1 GSTATR
7 PPFTMPARSVSSSGR
22 SFFAS
27 SAAPCGSRPDQAPPR
42 GARCGPPAKGGRT
55 ALSSSL
61 PGMPSSRAWR
71 NASPN
76 VRRPEMALAVV
87 GSINCDVIAYVE
99 RLPRPG
105 ETLAASAYRLG
116 LGGKGANQA
125 VAARR
130 LGSAVSLI
138 GRVGGDAFGRTV
150 LDALRRFA
158 VDTAL
163 VAVDRDG
170 ATGMAMIHVAADGE
184 NTIAIV
190 AGGNGGVGNAELEQ
204 GNAALG

>member
-1 GSTATR
+1 
-7 PPFTMPARSVSSSGR
+7 MPAPSVSSSGR
-22 SFFAS
+22 SSFAS
-27 SAAPCGSRPDQAPPR
+27 SAARSASSPDRVPPR
-42 GARCGPPAKGGRT
+42 GARCGPPTKRGRI

-61 PGMPSSRAWR
+61 AGMPFSGAWR
-71 NASPN
+71 NASPG

-105 ETLAASAYRLG
+105 ETLVASAYRLG
-116 LGGKGANQA
+116 LGGKGATQA

-138 GRVGGDAFGRTV
+138 GRVGGDAFGQTV
-150 LDALRRFA
+150 LDALQRFA

-170 ATGMAMIHVAADGE
+170 ATGMAMIHVAAD
-184 NTIAIV
+184 
-190 AGGNGGVGNAELEQ
+190 
-204 GNAALG
+204 